1 MIESFKRFR
10 LQKKGLSC
18 GKKRREREMG
28 YCREFLCTSPVV
40 MGLLLGMA
48 GLLFGWLVLWRPAFG
63 VPHVDEPVR
72 AVVVMG
78 LLFFG
83 AILQFSLSQPDS
95 FQQNSRLLLVLSLVG
110 LHLGLM
116 KVLLLVVDD
125 YFLAGHYRLLLM
137 PHALAPLALTILLG
151 RGHGIFATI
160 FVALWG
166 TLMLPETSML
176 SWLVSSLSTGLV
188 AVAAGR
194 RARRR
199 QHVLRAGLLVGLT
212 AFALATL
219 FGHFASLEGFQWLSR
234 GSWQGLVGEAAFLIG
249 LSVAT
254 AMVVSSLLPLLE
266 ATFRVTTAGSWIEL
280 GDLNHPLLRRL
291 TIEAPGT
298 YHHSLMVANLAE
310 TAADVIGADG
320 LRTRVCAYFHDI
332 GKLNNPEYFIENQPH
347 DHNPHD
353 AMTPSM
359 SALVVISHV
368 KDGVDLALRHKLNR
382 EVIDVIEQHHGTSLA
397 RFFYQRAMA
406 KRDHWRAL
414 ADEDKAHETDVPE
427 VEESTFRYPGPLP
440 QTREAGLIS
449 LADAIESASRS
460 LEKPTPARIENLV
473 SEIVDSRLLD
483 GQLDECPL
491 TLGELGLVKESF
503 TTTLRSMLHKR
514 VSYSKAEP
522 PPGASDEKTGPTGPK
537 TAAPSSRTNS
547 GRPTRFEVIRGGEG
561 GGGGRAA

>member
-1 MIESFKRFR
+1 MIESFKRLR
-10 LQKKGLSC
+10 LQQKGLSC

-28 YCREFLCTSPVV
+28 ICREFLCTSPIV
-40 MGLLLGMA
+40 MGLLLGIA
-48 GLLFGWLVLWRPAFG
+48 GLFFGWLVLWRPAFG
-63 VPHVDEPVR
+63 VPHVDEPLR
-72 AVVVMG
+72 AVMVMG

-83 AILQFSLSQPDS
+83 AVLQFSLSQPAS
-95 FQQNSRLLLVLSLVG
+95 FQQNSRLLLVFSLLG

-116 KVLLLVVDD
+116 KLILLLVDEN
-125 YFLAGHYRLLLM
+125 FLAGHYRLLLM

-160 FVALWG
+160 FIALWG
-166 TLMLPETSML
+166 CLMLPETAML

-194 RARRR
+194 HARRR

-219 FGHFASLEGFQWLSR
+219 FGHFASLTDFDWLSR
-234 GSWQGLVGEAAFLIG
+234 DSWKGLLGEAAFQVG
-249 LSVAT
+249 LSLAT
-254 AMVVSSLLPLLE
+254 AMVVSSLLPMLE
-266 ATFRVTTAGSWIEL
+266 SAFGVTTAGSWIEL
-280 GDLNHPLLRRL
+280 GDLNHPLLRRM

-310 TAADVIGADG
+310 AAADAIGADG

-332 GKLNNPEYFIENQPH
+332 GKLKNPEYFIENQSH
-347 DHNPHD
+347 DENPHD

-382 EVIDVIEQHHGTSLA
+382 DIVDVIEQHHGTSLA
-397 RFFYQRAMA
+397 RYFYQRAIV
-406 KRDHWRAL
+406 KRDQLRAL

-427 VEESTFRYPGPLP
+427 VEEMTFRYPGPLP
-440 QTREAGLIS
+440 QTRESGLIS
-449 LADAIESASRS
+449 LADAVESASRS
-460 LEKPTPARIENLV
+460 LEKPTPAKIEQLV
-473 SEIVDSRLLD
+473 SAIVESRVLD

-491 TLGELGLVKESF
+491 TLGELGQIKESF

-514 VSYSKAEP
+514 VSYAKAE
-522 PPGASDEKTGPTGPK
+522 GTGGSDDKTGTK
-537 TAAPSSRTNS
+537 IATATRALG
-547 GRPTRFEVIRGGEG
+547 GRPTRFEVIRGE
-561 GGGGRAA
+561 GGGRAA

>member
-1 MIESFKRFR
+1 MIESFKRLR
-10 LQKKGLSC
+10 LHQKGLSC

-28 YCREFLCTSPVV
+28 HCREFLCTSPVV

-72 AVVVMG
+72 AMVVMG

-95 FQQNSRLLLVLSLVG
+95 FQQNSRLLLVLSLLG

-125 YFLAGHYRLLLM
+125 YFLSGHFRLLLM

-160 FVALWG
+160 FIALWG
-166 TLMLPETSML
+166 CLMLPEKSML
-176 SWLVSSLSTGLV
+176 PWLVSSLSTGLV

-194 RARRR
+194 QARRR

-212 AFALATL
+212 AFVLAVL
-219 FGHFASLEGFQWLSR
+219 FGHFASLADFHLFSGD
-234 GSWQGLVGEAAFLIG
+234 SWKGLLGEAAFLIG
-249 LSVAT
+249 LSLAT

-266 ATFRVTTAGSWIEL
+266 STFRVTTAGSWIEL
-280 GDLNHPLLRRL
+280 GDLNHPLLRRM

-310 TAADVIGADG
+310 AAADVIGADG
-320 LRTRVCAYFHDI
+320 LRTRVCSYFHDI
-332 GKLNNPEYFIENQPH
+332 GKLKNPEYFIENQPH
-347 DHNPHD
+347 DDNPHD

-382 EVIDVIEQHHGTSLA
+382 EIIDVIEQHHGTSLA

-406 KRDHWRAL
+406 KRDHLRAL
-414 ADEDKAHETDVPE
+414 ADEEKAHETDVPE

-460 LEKPTPARIENLV
+460 LEKPTPARIEQLV
-473 SEIVDSRLLD
+473 SEIAESRVLE

-503 TTTLRSMLHKR
+503 TNTLRSMLHKR
-514 VSYSKAEP
+514 VSYARP
-522 PPGASDEKTGPTGPK
+522 AGPGAGDDKSGSKPAPAG
-537 TAAPSSRTNS
+537 TATTRLVA
-547 GRPTRFEVIRGGEG
+547 GRPTRFEVIRGG